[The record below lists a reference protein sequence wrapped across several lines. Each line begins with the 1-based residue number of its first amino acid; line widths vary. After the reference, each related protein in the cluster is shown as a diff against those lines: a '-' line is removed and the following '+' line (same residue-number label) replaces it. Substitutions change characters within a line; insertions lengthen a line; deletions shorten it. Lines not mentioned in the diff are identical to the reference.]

1 MNLSS
6 NSNSVPLSEV
16 CTLKG
21 GSGFPVKFQG
31 KTSGDLPFIKVSD
44 MNSLGNE
51 KFIINSQNWLDTS
64 DIPVVKPKVIPA
76 NSTVFAKVGAALLLN
91 RRRLLSFETAIDN
104 NMMAAIPNER
114 IDHSYLFYFMQ
125 TVDMA
130 KLVQEGALPSINQ
143 SQVGKIQVPL
153 PSLEEQR
160 RIAGILST
168 WEKAINAYDRLIAAK
183 KKFFDAVVCGIFRS
197 STKGDFVT
205 LGDICALKKKGNNL
219 TSPSVLTNSATNGV
233 VLQSDFF
240 EGKITSE
247 KNINRYTIVNVG
259 DFVYNPRVSSNAP
272 CGPIKINDLTQGVVS
287 PLYTVFHI
295 TDKERVLPEYL
306 KFYFDSNHWNSYAK
320 SVASSGARHDRMNL
334 SQQNIK
340 GIPVYMPGIPE
351 QKKIISVLSCLS
363 NEISLLSKKREL
375 LSKQKRGLMQ
385 QLLA

>member
-91 RRRLLSFETAIDN
+91 RRRILSFETAIDN

-160 RIAGILST
+160 RIASILST
-168 WEKAINAYDRLIAAK
+168 WEKAINAYDRLI
-183 KKFFDAVVCGIFRS
+183 V
-197 STKGDFVT
+197 
-205 LGDICALKKKGNNL
+205 LKEKQKRGL
-219 TSPSVLTNSATNGV
+219 
-233 VLQSDFF
+233 
-240 EGKITSE
+240 IT
-247 KNINRYTIVNVG
+247 
-259 DFVYNPRVSSNAP
+259 
-272 CGPIKINDLTQGVVS
+272 
-287 PLYTVFHI
+287 
-295 TDKERVLPEYL
+295 
-306 KFYFDSNHWNSYAK
+306 
-320 SVASSGARHDRMNL
+320 
-334 SQQNIK
+334 
-340 GIPVYMPGIPE
+340 
-351 QKKIISVLSCLS
+351 
-363 NEISLLSKKREL
+363 EL
-375 LSKQKRGLMQ
+375 LSDPESDLVRLSDVAEIKMGSSPPSSSYNDKADGLPLLQGNADIDLRNRVSAPRRFTSQVTKDCVPGDILMSVRAPVGSISKSNHHACIGRGLCSIRAKEGCDHEFLYQIMLSLEPSWGSLSQGSTFTAVSGSDVKNLNVRIPSFDKQVNTSKVLTLWDKSIAGLITKRDLLKRQKQGLMQ